1 MVKPVSNNTKHSSK
15 KDNVVLYVEGGGSGA
30 HSDALQSELRRGFS
44 EFFSK
49 TSLGTHCRPRVVACG
64 GREQAFDRFQTSLAK
79 GENALLLVDSE
90 EPVVSA
96 AMSGEDSSA
105 WRPWLH
111 LKQQTG
117 WSQPD
122 AAKDC
127 DAHLMVQ
134 CMESWLLCDPPALAI
149 FYQSG
154 FKSPALPGTGM
165 EAVAKGLVLSA
176 LQKATQ
182 DCRTKA
188 VYGKGAHSFKLLA
201 LIDPNKVCANS
212 PWAARLV
219 AELERRKL

>member
-1 MVKPVSNNTKHSSK
+1 MVKPAHHNTKHSTK
-15 KDNVVLYVEGGGSGA
+15 PGAVLYVEGGGSGA

-49 TSLGTHCRPRVVACG
+49 TSLGTHRRPRVVACG
-64 GREQAFDRFQTSLAK
+64 GREQAFDRFRTALAQ

-90 EPVVSA
+90 APVNPA
-96 AMSGEDSSA
+96 AMPGGDSRA

-111 LKQQTG
+111 LKQQAG
-117 WSQPD
+117 WNQPD
-122 AAKDC
+122 AANDC

-134 CMESWLLCDPPALAI
+134 CMESWLLCDLPALAD

-165 EAVAKGLVLSA
+165 EDVAKGVVFSA
-176 LQKATQ
+176 LQQATQ
-182 DCRTKA
+182 HCRTKA
-188 VYGKGAHSFKLLA
+188 VYGKGAHSFRLLA
-201 LIDPNKVCANS
+201 LIDLHKVCANS